1 MSHPQTTERS
11 RSGVT
16 SAWIRALELTA
27 PIARQPGRILSH
39 VIAARASEMGDTP
52 ALLSEREVFSYRAL
66 HERVNQYSRW
76 ALDQSIAKGECVCL
90 LMPNRPEYLAIWLG
104 ISSIGGV
111 VALINTNLAGSSLA
125 HCVNVASPE
134 HIIASADLVDRLTAV
149 LPQLS
154 SSPKIW
160 VHGQADPRW
169 PRIDQA
175 VDCQPKEALGEAE
188 LRQVTIE
195 DCALYIYT
203 SGTTGLP
210 NAARITHGRVMQW
223 SHWFAGMM
231 DVHPADR
238 IYNCLPMYHSVGG
251 IVAPGAILVGS
262 GSVVTREHFSAGRF
276 WEDIAQW
283 QCTLFQYI
291 GELCRY
297 LLHAEPSPNDTRHNL
312 RMACGNGLRPDVWEA
327 FQKRFAI
334 PRIFEFY
341 AATEGAVS
349 LFNVEGEIGS
359 IGRTPPYLAAR
370 FPTTLIRYDTEA
382 DTPARDE
389 RGLCVCCAPNEVGEA
404 IGPLRDGPENV
415 GNRFEQ
421 YVDSR
426 SSERKIL
433 RNVFRPGDAW
443 FRTGDLMRKDVRGFH
458 YFVDR
463 VGETFRWKGENVS
476 CTEVAHVIGAFNGIR
491 ETVVYGVS
499 VPFADGRAGMAAIVL
514 AKELDLP
521 ALRAHIVEQLP
532 EYACPVFLRVRD
544 EIEVTATF
552 KYNKVNLGLEG
563 FDPDAT
569 ADVLFFYHPGHK
581 QYVLIDRQLYQQIQS
596 GEVRI

>member
-1 MSHPQTTERS
+1 MNHAQTKERS
-11 RSGVT
+11 RSIVT
-16 SAWIRALELTA
+16 AAWIRALELTA

-39 VIAARASEMGDTP
+39 VIAERAAEMGDAP
-52 ALLSEREVFSYRAL
+52 ALLSERESFSYRAL
-66 HERVNQYSRW
+66 HERANQYSRW
-76 ALDQSIAKGECVCL
+76 ALAQHIGKGECVCL
-90 LMPNRPEYLAIWLG
+90 LMPNRPEYLAVWLG

-111 VALINTNLAGSSLA
+111 VALINTNLAGFSLA
-125 HCVNVASPE
+125 HCVNIASPK
-134 HIIASADLVDRLTAV
+134 HIIASANLVDRLTAV

-160 VHGQADPRW
+160 VHGQGDPQW
-169 PRIDQA
+169 SCIDQA
-175 VDCQPKEALGEAE
+175 VDCQPKETLEAE
-188 LRQVTIE
+188 VRQVTTE

-210 NAARITHGRVMQW
+210 NAARISHGRVMQW
-223 SHWFAGMM
+223 SHWFSGMM
-231 DVHPADR
+231 DVRPADR
-238 IYNCLPMYHSVGG
+238 LYNCLPMYHSVGG
-251 IVAPGAILVGS
+251 IVAPGATLVGG
-262 GSVVTREHFSAGRF
+262 GSMVTREQFSATHF
-276 WEDIAQW
+276 WDDIAQW

-297 LLHAEPSPNDTRHNL
+297 LLHAEPSLNDTRHNL

-327 FQKRFAI
+327 FQQRFAI
-334 PRIFEFY
+334 SRIFEFY
-341 AATEGAVS
+341 AATEGVVS

-370 FPTTLIRYDTEA
+370 FPTTLICYDTEA
-382 DTPARDE
+382 DAPARDE
-389 RGLCVCCAPNEVGEA
+389 QGLCVRCAPNEVGEA

-421 YVDSR
+421 YVDSG

-433 RNVFRPGDAW
+433 CNVFRPGDAW
-443 FRTGDLMRKDVRGFH
+443 FRTGDLMRKDERGFY

-476 CTEVAHVIGAFNGIR
+476 CTEVAHVIGAFSGIR
-491 ETVVYGVS
+491 EAVVYGVS
-499 VPFADGRAGMAAIVL
+499 VPFAEGRVGMAAIVP
-514 AKELDLP
+514 AKELELP
-521 ALRAHIVEQLP
+521 ALRAHLVQQLP
-532 EYACPVFLRVRD
+532 EYACPVFLRMRN

-552 KYNKVNLGLEG
+552 KYNQVKLAGEG

-569 ADVLFFYHPGHK
+569 ADVLFFYHPGLR
-581 QYVLIDRQLYQQIQS
+581 QYVPLDRTLYRQIRS